1 MLTIVRVIKSSGY
14 DLAWTRVGRR
24 DATKPDEFSSL

>member
-1 MLTIVRVIKSSGY
+1 MDADKLRVIKSSGY

-24 DATKPDEFSSL
+24 DAMKAG